1 MLKKNTNVVLGLIQM
16 ILSVYWIYEMI
27 SLYYKYHY
35 TDILFAFMY
44 PDWVLFLNIFLCLI
58 NIFYGIKLIRNKIS
72 LKKSYGFFGISL
84 VIGIL
89 INNFY
94 YLI

>member
-1 MLKKNTNVVLGLIQM
+1 MAT
-16 ILSVYWIYEMI
+16 
-27 SLYYKYHY
+27 LYYYYHF

-44 PDWVLFLNIFLCLI
+44 PDWVLYINIFLCLA

-72 LKKSYGFFGISL
+72 IKKSYSLFGISL
-84 VIGIL
+84 IIGIL

>member
-1 MLKKNTNVVLGLIQM
+1 MLKKSTNVVLSLIQI

-58 NIFYGIKLIRNKIS
+58 NIFQGIKLTRNKIS

-94 YLI
+94 

>member
-1 MLKKNTNVVLGLIQM
+1 MKNKINTVLGLVQIG
-16 ILSVYWIYEMI
+16 LSVIWIYQMI
-27 SLYYKYHY
+27 SLFYYYHY

-44 PDWVLFLNIFLCLI
+44 PDWVLFMNILLCSV
-58 NIFYGIKLIRNKIS
+58 NIFYGVKLIRNKIS
-72 LKKSYGFFGISL
+72 FKKSYGLMLIL
-84 VIGIL
+84 IIIGNI